1 MNTEIIRLDIECPF
15 CKSYNYFEDET
26 GFYICSNCNGISE
39 IRCGVEMD
47 YTYPMRTLKSKARNN
62 DEELSEDE
70 NNNDNNNIEILSQ
83 KYSSDGETIMNI
95 STTSVKSSKFG
106 TSYFNDISSYYSKSV
121 RKKEIKEEKTP
132 LQKLLEIQECF
143 SNVINLII
151 TDFFEN
157 KNNEKKYKYFNT
169 IMKYDANEKKILL
182 GITKSLWMVFIS
194 SKYNDIFY
202 PVGKRKKLVRSRI
215 NSINEE
221 KEIKKNKEKE
231 KKKVIKFKKKK
242 EMKISEQLKLRRI
255 TKRNVFKI
263 YNNNI
268 EEKNINNFYN
278 EKNFQPSTKKLNY
291 LKKFIKEYD
300 EVINFIK
307 KDKCF
312 DIVFETEEDKEKI
325 NISNIIEYEQL
336 IKVCHELG
344 INPQKEKN
352 CLLNID
358 NNDEEEEDYNFES
371 LIHLIFVKQQ
381 LNYNQ
386 KNDENNS
393 QITNGINSNHFLFLI
408 YQIFSYKKIYI
419 LLNDIFFLYN
429 DFNYIKKLS
438 FEEINF
444 LYILNFKKIKSNI
457 NWFDNKLD
465 NLSILKKAENI
476 IDRITL
482 NILAMPDFFNFLCK
496 YILKLI
502 HYSGKIKT
510 IINNKYIVE
519 YLCLG
524 IIFFGLKIIYGL
536 NDLPYMCLLINNI
549 TKKYFDYNDDL
560 DLKEKLEI
568 FKSNTKNDEIC
579 KLYNLFPS
587 ELDLINIFI
596 KELKS
601 RNENSLII
609 DKKQRKINYNKNYK
623 NKYIEINLEYLY
635 KNFYDDFN
643 QDINN
648 LEKKYKNGKKN
659 INKAKDKKI
668 NKKKKKWKINFS
680 KEFENKID
688 LIENPVKEYN
698 PFIKEEF
705 EFHNTVYQN
714 KEANVEFPLP
724 FDTFIRMNKLS
735 QKILINYHRPSEMIF
750 LYLFCEYFKIDY
762 LSLRTIIK
770 AIEYHIEKIY
780 Q

>member
-1 MNTEIIRLDIECPF
+1 M
-15 CKSYNYFEDET
+15 
-26 GFYICSNCNGISE
+26 
-39 IRCGVEMD
+39 
-47 YTYPMRTLKSKARNN
+47 
-62 DEELSEDE
+62 
-70 NNNDNNNIEILSQ
+70 
-83 KYSSDGETIMNI
+83 
-95 STTSVKSSKFG
+95 
-106 TSYFNDISSYYSKSV
+106 
-121 RKKEIKEEKTP
+121 
-132 LQKLLEIQECF
+132 
-143 SNVINLII
+143 
-151 TDFFEN
+151 
-157 KNNEKKYKYFNT
+157 
-169 IMKYDANEKKILL
+169 
-182 GITKSLWMVFIS
+182 
-194 SKYNDIFY
+194 
-202 PVGKRKKLVRSRI
+202 
-215 NSINEE
+215 
-221 KEIKKNKEKE
+221 
-231 KKKVIKFKKKK
+231 
-242 EMKISEQLKLRRI
+242 
-255 TKRNVFKI
+255 
-263 YNNNI
+263 
-268 EEKNINNFYN
+268 
-278 EKNFQPSTKKLNY
+278 
-291 LKKFIKEYD
+291 
-300 EVINFIK
+300 
-307 KDKCF
+307 
-312 DIVFETEEDKEKI
+312 
-325 NISNIIEYEQL
+325 
-336 IKVCHELG
+336 
-344 INPQKEKN
+344 
-352 CLLNID
+352 
-358 NNDEEEEDYNFES
+358 
-371 LIHLIFVKQQ
+371 
-381 LNYNQ
+381 
-386 KNDENNS
+386 
-393 QITNGINSNHFLFLI
+393 
-408 YQIFSYKKIYI
+408 
-419 LLNDIFFLYN
+419 
-429 DFNYIKKLS
+429 
-438 FEEINF
+438 
-444 LYILNFKKIKSNI
+444 
-457 NWFDNKLD
+457 
-465 NLSILKKAENI
+465 
-476 IDRITL
+476 